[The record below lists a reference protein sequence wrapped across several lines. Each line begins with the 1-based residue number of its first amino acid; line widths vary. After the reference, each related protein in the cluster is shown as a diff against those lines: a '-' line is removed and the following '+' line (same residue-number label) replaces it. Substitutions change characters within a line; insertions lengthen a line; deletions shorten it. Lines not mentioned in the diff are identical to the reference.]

1 MGEQIGQRL
10 GKFVGLDQPVTL
22 VARAL
27 QSAELFATR
36 LRWQDTP
43 QGNPTC
49 FARMDGYLV
58 CVQRRSLPSNPYWV
72 DGHPV
77 PLEPLRRGQF
87 LLIDVRQ
94 QHAALVRGNVDCVSF
109 YASREALERF
119 CAEHDLPP
127 GPALRARPGVAFS
140 DEAVRQLGECM
151 LPAFDRPDRASQLFI
166 DHVTLALLSH
176 LTEFYGERAAA
187 SAPLRGGLAP
197 WQERRAKEMLIA
209 SLDGRVGL
217 GELARQCH
225 LSRSHFARAFKA
237 TVGVPPLQWQQAQRL
252 QRAKTLLLESD
263 LPVSDIACSSGFSD
277 SSHFTRA
284 FTKATGAA
292 PGCWRRARRA

>member
-36 LRWQDTP
+36 LRWEDSP
-43 QGNPTC
+43 EGNPTC
-49 FARMDGYLV
+49 FARMEGYLV
-58 CVQRRSLPSNPYWV
+58 CVQRRSLLANPYWV
-72 DGHPV
+72 DDHPV

-109 YASREALERF
+109 YVSREALERF
-119 CAEHDLPP
+119 REEHDVPR
-127 GPALRARPGVAFS
+127 GATLRARSGVAFN
-140 DEAVRQLGECM
+140 DEPVRQLGECM
-151 LPAFDRPDRASQLFI
+151 LPAFDRPERASQLFI

-176 LTEFYGERAAA
+176 LTEFYGDRAAA
-187 SAPLRGGLAP
+187 PAPLRGGLAP
-197 WQERRAKEMLIA
+197 WQERRAREMLMA
-209 SLDGRVGL
+209 NLDGRVGL
-217 GELARQCH
+217 GDLARECQ
-225 LSRSHFARAFKA
+225 LSRSYFARAFKA

-252 QRAKTLLLESD
+252 ERAKTLLLESD
-263 LPVSDIACSSGFSD
+263 LPVSDIAFTSGFSD

-284 FTKATGAA
+284 FTRATGAA
-292 PGCWRRARRA
+292 PGSWRRARRA

>member
-127 GPALRARPGVAFS
+127 GPALRARPGVAFN
-140 DEAVRQLGECM
+140 DEVVRQLGECM

-187 SAPLRGGLAP
+187 SAPLRGGL
-197 WQERRAKEMLIA
+197 QGDGRRAA
-209 SLDGRVGL
+209 PAVAAGAAPP
-217 GELARQCH
+217 ARKDAA
-225 LSRSHFARAFKA
+225 ARIRPA
-237 TVGVPPLQWQQAQRL
+237 GQRHRLQQRL
-252 QRAKTLLLESD
+252 QRLQPLHPRFHQGDGCGTWVLA
-263 LPVSDIACSSGFSD
+263 AC
-277 SSHFTRA
+277 
-284 FTKATGAA
+284 A
-292 PGCWRRARRA
+292 PRLGGRHAR